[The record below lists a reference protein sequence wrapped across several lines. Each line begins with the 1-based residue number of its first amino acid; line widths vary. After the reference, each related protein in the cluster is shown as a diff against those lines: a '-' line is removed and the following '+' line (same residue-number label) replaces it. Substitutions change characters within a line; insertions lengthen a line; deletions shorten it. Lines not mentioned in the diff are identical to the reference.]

1 MEEEK
6 NKKEESQEKK
16 KRKSNKEEQ
25 EKGEGERKKE
35 EREEMME
42 MRKALEECQKEKEEY
57 LNGWK
62 RARADFLNYKKDEMV
77 RIKEAVEREK
87 ENIILQILSILDDFE
102 TAEEEMMKREELKN
116 NEWAKGIL
124 KIRDRIKNF
133 LNSLGV
139 EEIKAIGKEFDP
151 YFHEAIE
158 IVKKEGVK
166 SEMVVEEV
174 RKGYKIKDKVI
185 RPAKVKVAK

>member
-1 MEEEK
+1 MEK
-6 NKKEESQEKK
+6 KKDKKEENKEKREKK
-16 KRKSNKEEQ
+16 KNIEEKEEGNREMIEIKEVL
-25 EKGEGERKKE
+25 EK
-35 EREEMME
+35 
-42 MRKALEECQKEKEEY
+42 CQKEREEY

-62 RARADFLNYKKDEMV
+62 RERADFLNYKKEEMA

-87 ENIILQILSILDDFE
+87 ENIILQILSVLDDFE
-102 TAEEEMMKREELKN
+102 TAEEEMMKREGLKN

-139 EEIKAIGKEFDP
+139 EEIETREKEFNP
-151 YFHEAIE
+151 YFHEAVE
-158 IVKKEGVK
+158 MVKKEGVK
-166 SEMVVEEV
+166 PETIVEEV